1 MRRSLS
7 LLVAV
12 AMAAS
17 TMSLAPAQARTI
29 QAPTTATT
37 SDGASIT
44 EVRDRGD
51 RRWKHRRHSDR
62 HWNHR
67 RHRDRHFS
75 SQFYFPFPFFAP
87 QRYSYAPRY
96 RCHGRLIYGH
106 DGRLHCVAY

>member
-17 TMSLAPAQARTI
+17 TASLAPVQARTM
-29 QAPTTATT
+29 QAPAAIT
-37 SDGASIT
+37 SDSGSVT
-44 EVRDRGD
+44 NVGDRGD
-51 RRWKHRRHSDR
+51 RRWKQRRHSDR

-67 RHRDRHFS
+67 RHRDRSYFR
-75 SQFYFPFPFFAP
+75 SQFYFPFPYFAP

-96 RCHGRLIYGH
+96 RCHGRLVYH
-106 DGRLHCVAY
+106 HGRYHCYAY